1 MITTY
6 VLQCGDCPH
15 YRPSVPTIGG
25 HSSDRKTADQCTHP
39 DTASGIANPF
49 LNGPSVMPPQCP
61 MIRTPTVYRAVRREM
76 KL

>member
-1 MITTY
+1 MNTTH
-6 VLQCGDCPH
+6 VLKCGDCPH
-15 YRPSVPTIGG
+15 YNPGFPAALVSGIDAIRQ
-25 HSSDRKTADQCTHP
+25 KCTHP